1 MNLKFHDT
9 IEFVKSL
16 DEDIA
21 SNPLIQL
28 EYAIALYELE
38 NYNEAAPIFESI
50 VDNNPNTDW
59 ATEADN
65 YLGLTEAMISK
76 NNSPKK

>member
-9 IEFVKSL
+9 IDFVKTL
-16 DEDIA
+16 HEDIQE
-21 SNPLIQL
+21 NPLIQL

-38 NYNEAAPIFESI
+38 KYSEAAPIFEMI
-50 VDNNPNTDW
+50 VETNPKTEW
-59 ATEADN
+59 AIEADN